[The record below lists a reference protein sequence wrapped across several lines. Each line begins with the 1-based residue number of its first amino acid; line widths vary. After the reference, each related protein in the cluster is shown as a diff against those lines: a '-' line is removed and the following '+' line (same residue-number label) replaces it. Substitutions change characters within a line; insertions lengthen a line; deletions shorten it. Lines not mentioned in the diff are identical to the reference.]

1 MKRAAAAADADVVV
15 IGAGAA
21 GMMCAAVAGQRG
33 RRVLLLE
40 HARRVGE
47 KIRISGGGRCNFTN
61 LASGP
66 QYYVGED
73 PGFAAGVLR
82 GYTPRDF
89 LRLLASHRLG
99 WTEKHRG
106 QLFCEQGS
114 QAIVDM
120 LRAECARGGV
130 RWLHPCR
137 VRELRRAAAGG
148 FELDTDAATLRA
160 LRVVVATGGLPV
172 AAIGATDWALRLAR
186 SLGLRVVAPAPA
198 LVPLRLP
205 GDELQALHDLAGV
218 ALPVRIACG
227 EQVFDEDLLFTHRGL
242 SGPATLQISS
252 YWQPGQALRIDLGA
266 GREVGAMLAAAQRHS
281 RQSLLNTLAQTLPR
295 RLAQSW
301 LQRHGLDP
309 ARRVAEVAAAD
320 LRRLAQ
326 GLANWAPQP
335 QASEGWNKAEVMRG
349 GVATAELDPRS
360 LQCLRVPGLYFIG
373 EAVDIT
379 GWLGGYNFQWAWAS
393 AQAAA
398 RAL

>member
-1 MKRAAAAADADVVV
+1 
-15 IGAGAA
+15 
-21 GMMCAAVAGQRG
+21 MMCAAVAAQRG
-33 RRVLLLE
+33 LRVVLIE

-61 LASGP
+61 RASGP
-66 QYYVGED
+66 QYYVGAD
-73 PGFAAGVLR
+73 PGFAAGILR

-89 LRLLASHRLG
+89 LRLLASHG
-99 WTEKHRG
+99 IGHTEKHRG
-106 QLFCEQGS
+106 QLFCDQGS
-114 QAIVDM
+114 QAIIDM

-137 VRELRRAAAGG
+137 VHDLRREGARG
-148 FELDTDAATLRA
+148 FALDTDAGTLRTPS
-160 LRVVVATGGLPV
+160 VVVATGGLPV

-186 SLGLRVVAPAPA
+186 GLGLRVADPFPA

-205 GDELQALHDLAGV
+205 GDELRALEGLAGV
-218 ALPVRIACG
+218 ALPVRVACRG
-227 EQVFDEDLLFTHRGL
+227 QSFDEDLLFTHRGL
-242 SGPATLQISS
+242 SGPAILQISS
-252 YWQPGQALRIDLGA
+252 YWEAGQALQVDLGA
-266 GREVGAMLAAAQRHS
+266 GADLGAALAAAGQRS

-309 ARRVAEVAAAD
+309 ARRVAEVAAAE

-326 GLANWAPQP
+326 AMANWAPRP

-398 RAL
+398 RAI